1 MDFKTIYHFTVM
13 DEIRKGNTVYC
24 LDKANRC
31 VLTMNSLSFDDAI
44 KILDEAEERHYSY
57 EFWKEVEETDG

>member
-1 MDFKTIYHFTVM
+1 MKFKTVYRFLVS
-13 DEIRKGNTVYC
+13 DEIKEGKTVYC